1 MTRVCVTVCARLCVC
16 ACDCGCWEVG
26 FACKQTA
33 WVEKLREGSTTLC
46 MSSTVRTAGAL

>member
-33 WVEKLREGSTTLC
+33 WVEKLREGSTTLRIN
-46 MSSTVRTAGAL
+46 STVRTAGAL